1 MNIQEAQS
9 AIQKAG
15 YEVELL
21 GLSPF
26 LWAGEEPE
34 SFVVF
39 WRAKKKQPGGQYTI
53 CVVKSLEKI
62 EHKGNYEERNEGQ
75 EAFCR
80 LAFPYQ
86 R

>member
-21 GLSPF
+21 GLSPQ
-26 LWAGEEPE
+26 LWSGEDPA
-34 SFVVF
+34 SYVAF
-39 WRAKKKQPGGQYTI
+39 WRATEKQPGGQYTL
-53 CVVKSLEKI
+53 CVIKNEKI
-62 EHKGNYEERNEGQ
+62 EHKGNYEERHKAQ
-75 EAFCR
+75 EQFCR
-80 LAFPYQ
+80 LVFPYQ